1 MFKLSEYEIV
11 ALLALFLCTCMLM
24 GSMALVKPP
33 TYKLECLG
41 HANGETEWKEFQ
53 VVQTW
58 DPYFRGKWKFKYE
71 EKGEVWRMSAS
82 VCRYK

>member
-11 ALLALFLCTCMLM
+11 ALLSLFLFTLMLM

-33 TYKLECLG
+33 TCKLECLG
-41 HANGETEWKEFQ
+41 WVDGETEWKEFQ
-53 VVQTW
+53 VVETW
-58 DPYFRGKWKFKYE
+58 NPYFRGRWKFKYE
-71 EKGEVWRMSAS
+71 EEGKVWRMSAS